1 MHRAEMLA
9 AAEVRWH
16 DEFAKAL
23 AGLPEDLPGQQSQSQ
38 DIT

>member
-1 MHRAEMLA
+1 VEAAVMHRAEMLA

-23 AGLPEDLPGQQSQSQ
+23 AGLPEEPADQ
-38 DIT
+38 